1 VVAVTHSAV
10 TPLFVPTATAAIDRV
25 VTTHHRRLPL
35 ASVPSP
41 RPSDAAIYGMTAM
54 DDRGRIVV
62 RTVLKALG
70 WLPGTPTRIDVKH
83 DVAVITE
90 GTDCSCSL
98 TAQGHLRLPAA
109 VRHRLGLRTGDRLLL
124 VGTAAD
130 ASLIVYPPTALDTL
144 LAGCDSD
151 RSEQPT

>member
-1 VVAVTHSAV
+1 MTYPAV
-10 TPLFVPTATAAIDRV
+10 TPLFVPTAIAANDRIG
-25 VTTHHRRLPL
+25 TMHRRRLPL
-35 ASVPSP
+35 ASVPSR
-41 RPSDAAIYGMTAM
+41 RPSDAAIYGMTAI

-70 WLPGTPTRIDVKH
+70 WPPGTPTRIEVKR
-83 DVAVITE
+83 DIAVITE
-90 GTDCSCSL
+90 GTDSRCSL

-124 VGTAAD
+124 VGRAAD

-144 LAGCDSD
+144 LAGCDID

>member
-1 VVAVTHSAV
+1 MTDSAV
-10 TPLFVPTATAAIDRV
+10 TPLFVPTAIAANDRI
-25 VTTHHRRLPL
+25 VTTHRRRLPL
-35 ASVPSP
+35 ASVPSL
-41 RPSDAAIYGMTAM
+41 RPSDAAIYGMTVM

-70 WLPGTPTRIDVKH
+70 WLPGTPTRIDVDR
-83 DVAVITE
+83 DVAIITE
-90 GTDCSCSL
+90 GTDSPCSL
-98 TAQGHLRLPAA
+98 TAQGHLRLPAT
-109 VRHRLGLRTGDRLLL
+109 VRHRLGLRTGDRVLL
-124 VGTAAD
+124 VGKAAD